1 MTGEVGDEF
10 VFPERW
16 RDLRG
21 RDAADEIGRAKVERE
36 LSRET
41 AEGHVLFAVSVSAV
55 AACGHCDDVLF
66 ALDDGRFACV
76 HLTYVRSAPDRLP
89 WPVTKFLDDG
99 RGVVEYVEGH
109 VRVVAAIALVAAF
122 ALAQSRVQPHLAST
136 QKVRSFCGLGTTR
149 RTATDAKNQLTAFSM
164 RLFSPRNRCYTLK
177 RNSVT
182 SPSTNS

>member
-1 MTGEVGDEF
+1 MSAELEDDF

-21 RDAADEIGRAKVERE
+21 RDAADESDRAKVERE

-55 AACGHCDDVLF
+55 AACRHCDDVLF

-89 WPVTKFLDDG
+89 WPDTQFLDDWS
-99 RGVVEYVEGH
+99 GVVDYV
-109 VRVVAAIALVAAF
+109 
-122 ALAQSRVQPHLAST
+122 
-136 QKVRSFCGLGTTR
+136 
-149 RTATDAKNQLTAFSM
+149 DAHEEL
-164 RLFSPRNRCYTLK
+164 
-177 RNSVT
+177 
-182 SPSTNS
+182 